1 MAKKK
6 HDPDKNLENKEAR
19 DANRDPITGAPGSH
33 PVGTGI
39 GAAGGGAAGAAIGS
53 VIPGAGT
60 VVGAVAGAAI
70 GAVAGGVAGKA
81 AAEAVNPTEE
91 DAYWREN
98 YQSRPYVEQG
108 RDYAEYEPAYRH
120 GYTAYTRYP
129 ERNFEEIEPDLRR
142 DWETARGETSDLDW
156 DRGARDA
163 SRDAWQRVRDRGVG
177 ASQHEANPKLQD
189 PDVRSDNIRNDN
201 VRDVR

>member
-1 MAKKK
+1 MAKRK
-6 HDPDKNLENKEAR
+6 PDYDKIDKQENR
-19 DANRDPITGAPGSH
+19 DANRDPISGAPGSH

-60 VVGAVAGAAI
+60 VVGGAVGAVV
-70 GAVAGGVAGKA
+70 GAVAGGLAGKA
-81 AAEAVNPTEE
+81 AGEAINPTEE

-98 YQSRPYVEQG
+98 YRTRPYVQSG
-108 RDYAEYEPAYRH
+108 ADYDQYEPAYRH

-129 ERNFEEIEPDLRR
+129 GQEFETVETDLRR
-142 DWETARGETSDLDW
+142 DWDTTRGQSSLDW

-163 SRDAWQRVRDRGVG
+163 SRDAWYRVKDRAARDPG
-177 ASQHEANPKLQD
+177 D
-189 PDVRSDNIRNDN
+189 PNRKVT
-201 VRDVR
+201 